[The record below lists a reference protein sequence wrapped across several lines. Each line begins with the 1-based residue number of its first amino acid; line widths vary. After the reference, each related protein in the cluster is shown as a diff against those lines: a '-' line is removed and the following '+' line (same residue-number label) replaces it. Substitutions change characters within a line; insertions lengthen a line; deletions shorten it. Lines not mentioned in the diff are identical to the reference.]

1 MTVAVAMSL
10 AIGRLLVGETARAV
24 ATVTA
29 GFVTGLTVTSGGSG
43 YTSEP
48 AVIFSGGGG
57 SGASRKVILAGDKVA
72 LILVLTAG
80 TGYTGSP
87 TVMVEAPPKA
97 LNVRLR
103 LVPELTVEGP
113 AGSLAKVEAAWNLT
127 GPWTTWTNVTVGA
140 EGMVLVDLSPGS
152 ATRFYRSMAVGLLAL
167 FGSIPGR
174 S

>member
-72 LILVLTAG
+72 LISVLTAG
-80 TGYTGSP
+80 TGYTGLP
-87 TVMVEAPPKA
+87 TVVLEAPPKT
-97 LNVRLR
+97 LDVRLR
-103 LVPELTVEGP
+103 WYLSALVPELTVEGQV
-113 AGSLAKVEAAWNLT
+113 GSLAKLEAAWNLT
-127 GPWTTWTNVTVGA
+127 GPWTTWTNVQRQ
-140 EGMVLVDLSPGS
+140 LVFPLP
-152 ATRFYRSMAVGLLAL
+152 AVGHA
-167 FGSIPGR
+167 GN
-174 S
+174 

>member
-72 LILVLTAG
+72 LISVLTAG
-80 TGYTGSP
+80 TGYTGLP
-87 TVMVEAPPKA
+87 TVVLEAPPKT
-97 LNVRLR
+97 LDVRLR
-103 LVPELTVEGP
+103 
-113 AGSLAKVEAAWNLT
+113 WY
-127 GPWTTWTNVTVGA
+127 
-140 EGMVLVDLSPGS
+140 LS
-152 ATRFYRSMAVGLLAL
+152 
-167 FGSIPGR
+167 
-174 S
+174 